1 MDNISIKLSEL
12 VHGRSGD
19 KGDKINIALICHKRQ
34 WLPLLESVITPEL
47 LAKWFKGWSEGP
59 FEVFPVCGV
68 GAVNCLIHNVLQG
81 GGTVSKRI
89 DAQGKAVGQV
99 LLGVEIAIDS
109 KLAKRVGF
117 DPSLL

>member
-1 MDNISIKLSEL
+1 
-12 VHGRSGD
+12 
-19 KGDKINIALICHKRQ
+19 
-34 WLPLLESVITPEL
+34 
-47 LAKWFKGWSEGP
+47 
-59 FEVFPVCGV
+59 
-68 GAVNCLIHNVLQG
+68 VLQG

-99 LLGVEIAIDS
+99 LLGVEITIDS

>member
-1 MDNISIKLSEL
+1 MNNISIKLSEL

-59 FEVFPVCGV
+59 FEVFPVYGV

-99 LLGVEIAIDS
+99 LLVVEINIDTS
-109 KLAKRVGF
+109 LAKRVGF
-117 DPSLL
+117 DPSLP